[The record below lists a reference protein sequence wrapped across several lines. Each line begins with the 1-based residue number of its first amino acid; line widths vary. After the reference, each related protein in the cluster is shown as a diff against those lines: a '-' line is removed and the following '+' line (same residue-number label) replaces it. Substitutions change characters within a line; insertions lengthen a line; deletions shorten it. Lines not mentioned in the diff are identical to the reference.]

1 MNLTPDQSDQLHSL
15 GIQPPNP
22 PRSPIFPL
30 LSLSGVTLLS
40 FGGLILLKNQLSA
53 PPPKPSLPAEVPT
66 DVGTKEGQVP
76 KSIQHYLLASQQFFS
91 RALQMQSSVGAI
103 PSGRPSSQSEIINLL
118 NQSLLAAT
126 DAIKDFPS
134 DYRGYYQ
141 RGRVYL
147 SLLESQLASPKPS
160 GDGGPQF
167 LDLAIADISHASSL
181 NPDSAE
187 ITRDLAALFAK
198 KGDASNTLLY
208 LSKTVSLEPTRAQ
221 NFYDL
226 AKIQQQ
232 TGLIREALDT
242 YNRLLPLV
250 TDSSQRQVVESEK
263 TSLENLLSQN
273 PNSSSPTSPS
283 PSPRQNP
290 DLRQD
295 DGGPLIQASANS
307 GLIIAA
313 PETSNDI
320 SVSNL
325 TTSNSFSGTATLPA
339 NTTNLTLDNSHLTTT
354 SQVYLTI
361 TLGGKNQI
369 LRLLNKTDSSF
380 TVGLDSPAGEPI
392 DFKWWIVNQ

>member
-1 MNLTPDQSDQLHSL
+1 MDLNQDQLNQLHSL
-15 GIQPPNP
+15 GIKSPTPSG
-22 PRSPIFPL
+22 SPIFPL
-30 LSLSGVTLLS
+30 LSVSGITLIS
-40 FGGLILLKNQLSA
+40 FGGLLLLKNQLSS
-53 PPPKPSLPAEVPT
+53 PSHPKPSPNNQPTPGLPRN
-66 DVGTKEGQVP
+66 GGVP
-76 KSIQHYLLASQQFFS
+76 KSIQHYLLASQQYFS
-91 RALQMQSSVGAI
+91 QALQSQQSCTGGPTCP
-103 PSGRPSSQSEIINLL
+103 PSQPETINLL
-118 NQSLLAAT
+118 NQSLLTAT
-126 DAIKDFPS
+126 DAIKNFPS

-141 RGRVYL
+141 RGRVYQ

-187 ITRDLAALFAK
+187 ITRDLATLFAK

-226 AKIQQQ
+226 AKVQQQ

-250 TDSSQRQVVESEK
+250 TDSSQRQIVETEK
-263 TSLENLLSQN
+263 TSLESLLSQN
-273 PNSSSPTSPS
+273 PNPLSAPTNTPGWSPAAEG
-283 PSPRQNP
+283 
-290 DLRQD
+290 D
-295 DGGPLIQASANS
+295 DTPAPLIQATTSS

-313 PETSNDI
+313 PETSKDI
-320 SVSNL
+320 SVSDL
-325 TTSNSFSGTATLPA
+325 TSSNAFSGTATLPA
-339 NTTNLTLDNSHLTTT
+339 DTPSLTLDNSHLTTT

-361 TLGGKNQI
+361 TKGGKNQI

-380 TVGLDSPAGEPI
+380 TVGLDSPASEDI
-392 DFKWWIVNQ
+392 EFKWWIVN